1 MLHPVD
7 RMLHPVDRLL
17 DPVDRMG
24 QPMRYRDFFG
34 ADTGGAAMVT
44 SVAVAGAGSPKLA
57 A

>member
-1 MLHPVD
+1 MLHSVD
-7 RMLHPVDRLL
+7 RLLHPVDRLL